1 MRMLHALSL
10 LALVALLPRGARAQR
25 YAAPVGARDAADTTV
40 AFGTGDEI
48 VVTSYPRMAGGVEL
62 CGTVGGG
69 MQWGKMMFAHSDAD
83 RGAQEVVVSFPTASV
98 TPQCQTYRPTRGEWL
113 VVSFARPVRDEVGR
127 IGRIGV
133 GELVLPLAPLMGKRV
148 TFRWQREGAFNVRS
162 VAPVLDTLG
171 PPRP

>member
-1 MRMLHALSL
+1 MRLRTLTIIAAL
-10 LALVALLPRGARAQR
+10 AVLLPRGVQAQR
-25 YAAPVGARDAADTTV
+25 YAAPAGARAAADTTV
-40 AFGTGDEI
+40 AFDTGDEI
-48 VVTSYPRMAGGVEL
+48 VVTSYPRMGGGVEL

-98 TPQCQTYRPTRGEWL
+98 TPQCQTYRPAQGQWL

-127 IGRIGV
+127 IGRLGV

-162 VAPVLDTLG
+162 VAPQLDTLG